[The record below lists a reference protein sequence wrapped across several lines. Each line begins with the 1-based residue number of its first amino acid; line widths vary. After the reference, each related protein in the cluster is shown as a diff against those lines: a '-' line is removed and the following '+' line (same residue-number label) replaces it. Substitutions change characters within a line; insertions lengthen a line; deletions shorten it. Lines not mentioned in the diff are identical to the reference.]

1 MYVFTRAS
9 SQKNKLFYLSYLSSP
24 DVLSF
29 ELFLQVDDAAAA
41 VAAAADHFDS
51 VE

>member
-41 VAAAADHFDS
+41 VVAAADHFDS